1 MSTNFQYSQS
11 FYILLILSM
20 VVFMGQNISQVIG
33 VVVAEDTETAH
44 AAAKLVKARQKQKLT
59 KIQKLFQAKESQ
71 QRSTLCQLKFYKDP
85 ANKWF
90 RWVTKTRR
98 RQCWAS
104 KRPWRGRVGWAGSSG
119 RRWVVTF
126 TRQICVVILCVLSRD
141 PSGGGGRRDGRW
153 RRRDHCV
160 RKVCHW
166 GSTALPSGDPLNH
179 LQVLASLGHCFFSSF
194 FPLNLSQGSR
204 ARCKFAY
211 QLYPPVLF
219 DN

>member
-71 QRSTLCQLKFYKDP
+71 QRSTLRQLKFYKDP

-90 RWVTKTRR
+90 R
-98 RQCWAS
+98 
-104 KRPWRGRVGWAGSSG
+104 
-119 RRWVVTF
+119 
-126 TRQICVVILCVLSRD
+126 
-141 PSGGGGRRDGRW
+141 
-153 RRRDHCV
+153 
-160 RKVCHW
+160 
-166 GSTALPSGDPLNH
+166 
-179 LQVLASLGHCFFSSF
+179 
-194 FPLNLSQGSR
+194 
-204 ARCKFAY
+204 
-211 QLYPPVLF
+211 
-219 DN
+219 